1 MTISHWPE
9 QERPRERLAALGAA
23 ALSDA
28 ELLAILLRT
37 GVRGKSAVDLARDIL
52 VKLGGIRGLLN
63 APDHEWRSIA
73 GLGAAKRAQV
83 MAGIELARRLL
94 REGLTERDA
103 FNRPEQVREFL
114 ILSLAGLAH
123 ESFHALWL
131 DNQNRLLVSEELFR
145 GTLTEAHVYPR
156 EVVKRALTHNA
167 AAVIFAHNHPSGH
180 AEPSASD
187 LTLTRRLAEALA
199 LIDVRVLDH
208 FVIAGHE
215 AVSVSGGRHRESE
228 IRFDTGFL
236 FSGVVISAKTEI

>member
-1 MTISHWPE
+1 MTILCWPE
-9 QERPRERLAALGAA
+9 QERPRERLAALGPS

-52 VKLGGIRGLLN
+52 VRLGGIRGLLN
-63 APDHEWRSIA
+63 APEHEWRAIA

-83 MAGIELARRLL
+83 MAGIELSRRLL
-94 REGLTERDA
+94 RESLTERDA

-114 ILSLAGLAH
+114 TLSLAGLAH

-131 DNQNRLLVSEELFR
+131 DNQNRLLANEELFR
-145 GTLTEAHVYPR
+145 GTLTEAQVYPR
-156 EVVKRALTHNA
+156 EVVKRALAHNA

-180 AEPSASD
+180 VEPSAAD
-187 LTLTRRLAEALA
+187 LALTRRLTEALA

-208 FVIAGHE
+208 FVIAGRD
-215 AVSVSGGRHRESE
+215 AVSLAETGRLTAAS
-228 IRFDTGFL
+228 
-236 FSGVVISAKTEI
+236 